1 MMQVMIRGVL
11 HLLALSP
18 LAYYIYAAVSQS
30 LGADPQEVLL
40 HGFAIWALRFL
51 LLSLA
56 ISPAR
61 RLLKANYLI
70 RYRRMLGLYFFFY
83 LCLHLLVYLWFF
95 LGWQWASIG
104 EEVVERPYI
113 TVGMLA
119 FLLTI
124 PLVVTSTKGMQRRLR
139 QTWSKLHKLVYL
151 IAILSIIHFIWQSKA
166 DLNEPLIYL
175 IILLFLLSFRIRPYL
190 AKLRA

>member
-1 MMQVMIRGVL
+1 M
-11 HLLALSP
+11 
-18 LAYYIYAAVSQS
+18 
-30 LGADPQEVLL
+30 
-40 HGFAIWALRFL
+40 
-51 LLSLA
+51 
-56 ISPAR
+56 
-61 RLLKANYLI
+61 
-70 RYRRMLGLYFFFY
+70 
-83 LCLHLLVYLWFF
+83 YLWFF

-104 EEVVERPYI
+104 EEIVERPYI